1 MIYLKIAELALHNH
15 SLTCMCPINECIL
28 CIVGV
33 SFNQV
38 IVYYIAGLAVLL
50 MAVGMCFLFAK
61 YRKLHTN
68 QRLFSRNG
76 DSSNVNE
83 QVQINDNTYIYDEI
97 NDCNLDES
105 HEMNTT
111 NNLNHE
117 ITSGANIIDIDESN
131 NTNDMSYEIPSKS
144 MRVDENINDILRNRS
159 TLAEDDITES
169 GYLNPYQ
176 PLAASFRLNSNE
188 RSSYGAYSNLYE
200 PLKRNWKSLSFGY
213 EIPPNKYV
221 GEVCTSAKVS
231 STDRGMPM
239 IFSVIT
245 EQCST
250 GMANGVLMMKRQLK
264 CNSAPNLQIKI

>member
-1 MIYLKIAELALHNH
+1 M
-15 SLTCMCPINECIL
+15 
-28 CIVGV
+28 
-33 SFNQV
+33 
-38 IVYYIAGLAVLL
+38 VYYIAGFIVLL

-83 QVQINDNTYIYDEI
+83 QAQVNDNIYIYDEI
-97 NDCNLDES
+97 NDLDLDES
-105 HEMNTT
+105 HEMDTT

-117 ITSGANIIDIDESN
+117 ITNAASIIDIDESN
-131 NTNDMSYEIPSKS
+131 NTNYMGYEMPSKS
-144 MRVDENINDILRNRS
+144 TKGDNNTNGIVRNS
-159 TLAEDDITES
+159 PTLAEDDNSLKLDKDISDS

-188 RSSYGAYSNLYE
+188 RSSCGPYSNLYE
-200 PLKRNWKSLSFGY
+200 PLKRNWKSLSFEY

-231 STDRGMPM
+231 STDRGMTM
-239 IFSVIT
+239 IFSVTT

-250 GMANGVLMMKRQLK
+250 GTANGVGMMKRQLK
-264 CNSAPNLQIKI
+264 CNSAPNLLIKI

>member
-1 MIYLKIAELALHNH
+1 MF
-15 SLTCMCPINECIL
+15 

-33 SFNQV
+33 FSNQA
-38 IVYYIAGLAVLL
+38 IVYYIAGLTSLLLIVLL
-50 MAVGMCFLFAK
+50 MAIGICFLFAK
-61 YRKLHTN
+61 YRKLHSN
-68 QRLFSRNG
+68 QTLFSRNG

-83 QVQINDNTYIYDEI
+83 QIQINDNTYIYDEI
-97 NDCNLDES
+97 NDLDLDES
-105 HEMNTT
+105 HEMDTT

-117 ITSGANIIDIDESN
+117 ITSGTSIIDIDESH
-131 NTNDMSYEIPSKS
+131 NTDDMGYEMPSKS
-144 MRVDENINDILRNRS
+144 MRVDENINDSVRNS
-159 TLAEDDITES
+159 PTLTEDGNSLKLDGDIADS

-176 PLAASFRLNSNE
+176 PLAARFRLNSNE

-231 STDRGMPM
+231 STDRGIPM
-239 IFSVIT
+239 IFSVTT
-245 EQCST
+245 EQCTT
-250 GMANGVLMMKRQLK
+250 GTANGVLMMKRQLK